1 VCNNEKKNCN
11 DKKVKLLVVATLRC
25 VAGKKNHNDKE
36 PSFSSLWPWAV
47 QEWKKE
53 DLVNKEL

>member
-1 VCNNEKKNCN
+1 MKKKNCN